1 MFRLRGNTQRIFETV
16 DDALEFAESQDSN
29 CTVLDDVGDI
39 LVRRWR
45 GGRLE
50 YPVGVFSEAESNAL
64 SLLRHK
70 VG

>member
-1 MFRLRGNTQRIFETV
+1 MFRLRSNPNQIFETI
-16 DDALEFAESQDSN
+16 DAALEFAEVQDSN

-50 YPVGVFSEAESNAL
+50 YPVGTFSAAESAQLAL
-64 SLLRHK
+64 VRRSR
-70 VG
+70 

>member
-50 YPVGVFSEAESNAL
+50 YPVGVFTAADSAQLA
-64 SLLRHK
+64 LLRRNR
-70 VG
+70 

>member
-1 MFRLRGNTQRIFETV
+1 MFRLRGNPNHIFETI
-16 DDALEFAESQDSN
+16 DAALEFAEVQDSN

-50 YPVGVFSEAESNAL
+50 YPVGVFTAAESAQL
-64 SLLRHK
+64 ALLRRSR
-70 VG
+70 